1 MGAVVNR
8 PAAPLAVVAFCV
20 ALWGC
25 DSTITKPV
33 TLDQNSYSLSAEQR
47 VFLSRDRATLDG
59 SPARQRVTCAE
70 PSPDALKAVAQSLSA
85 QAQAAGYGGGGL
97 STSSAESAASIGLR
111 TATIQLLRD
120 GLYRICEAYA
130 NGALSEFGYALALSN
145 FDEIMIRLIS
155 VEGLTGTRQAPQV
168 TIGAGTKTQGKGTS
182 TLDIASAGAP
192 AAADGTAEGTAD
204 VDVTSSTETETSSE
218 AQSTQGQ
225 IGTITIQA
233 PAALDAE
240 AVKAV
245 QAIATRTR
253 SDEHAV
259 ASACMMWL
267 SYVPA
272 KPQDANRQSLT
283 RFCDG
288 LLTGQLTALQA
299 KLGQP
304 PSSLLAPV
312 PAQPALA
319 Q

>member
-1 MGAVVNR
+1 VNR
-8 PAAPLAVVAFCV
+8 PAAPLAVAAFCV

-25 DSTITKPV
+25 GSTITKPV

-47 VFLSRDRATLDG
+47 VFLSRNRATLDG
-59 SPARQRVTCAE
+59 SPGSQRVTCAE

-168 TIGAGTKTQGKGTS
+168 TIGGGTKSQGKGTS

-192 AAADGTAEGTAD
+192 AAAGGTAEGAD

-225 IGTITIQA
+225 IGTITIQT
-233 PAALDAE
+233 PAGLDAE
-240 AVKAV
+240 AVRAV

-253 SDEHAV
+253 SEEHAV

-272 KPQDANRQSLT
+272 KPHDANHQSLA

-288 LLTGQLTALQA
+288 LLTGQLAALQA
-299 KLGQP
+299 KLGRP
-304 PSSLLAPV
+304 PADLLAPAT
-312 PAQPALA
+312 AQPASP